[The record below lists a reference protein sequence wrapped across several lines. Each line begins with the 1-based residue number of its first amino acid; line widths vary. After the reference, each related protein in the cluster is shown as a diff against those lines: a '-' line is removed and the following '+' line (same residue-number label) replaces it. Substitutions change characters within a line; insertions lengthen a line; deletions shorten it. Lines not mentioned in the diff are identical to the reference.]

1 MGGVRPRLLTR
12 APSIDRALP
21 RPRLL
26 NRVGTARVVS
36 VAGPEGS
43 GTSTLAAQIGAL
55 TPSMAWCRLAPG
67 FDRFGDV
74 VEMVASTLGTDVT
87 ASASVLGAADQL
99 LDMFEAQPLTVVIDD
114 HHLAADGDIDRMVGE
129 LAALVPPDGRIV
141 LAGAVRPAGLIGLV
155 PRGTLQLIGATDL
168 AFTAEEGADLFA
180 RTGAPAERAATWVD
194 QFAGWAQGV
203 AAGAHAPDSSPDG
216 TVAVL
221 LGRLI
226 EDQPD
231 ARPLLDAAT
240 VLPYVSDLL
249 LEQLPDAADGLR
261 LHPLVDAT
269 PLFVDH
275 GEFVRLLD
283 AARRAHAPSI
293 DATRARTIGRTAGAV
308 LADIDP
314 TTAIE
319 VFLDIDEPELAAEV
333 LADHLTEIGVERA
346 LTWLYRLP
354 PELRRRFPPVLAA
367 GQATV
372 EVDSALAAAEVRV
385 ETASTERSRR
395 EALFALG
402 SIERHRGELAAAAG
416 AFESALRAA
425 SDDADTAA
433 RISAELAT
441 TRWLL
446 GDRLGARSALDDAPS
461 SGETTWLR
469 TQLDVVEGAAVA
481 PAAGST
487 PSGDPFTD
495 AATALAA
502 IACGDASQAERFS
515 EAAYLAAVS
524 GGGEPFLAAA
534 VVQAWR
540 LLRDGAGDEA
550 LTTAEELE
558 RRLGPRHE
566 LGRIHGAIIRE
577 RISRHGA
584 DRGRH
589 ERDERR
595 LRDLRRRGYASVEEL
610 ASAVLDIDAP
620 DTVDAGVVV
629 NVLGAHTATVDERTI
644 GRSDW
649 KSKKAF
655 EVLTVLA
662 THAAAGARREQIIEA
677 VWPGRPPEKGRTLLR
692 TALSE
697 IRKVVEPSRPTG
709 EPSRFVSTNED
720 LIALEGALD
729 LDLVERTLA
738 DDPADAFARLRRGL
752 APEVVATE
760 WAADWPARV
769 ERLLIAAA
777 SQISDDAEATIRV
790 QALDALIDAE
800 PWQRTHYDDLAALYR
815 SIGDDVSAA
824 DVERR
829 WFADD

>member
-21 RPRLL
+21 RQRLL
-26 NRVGTARVVS
+26 DRVGTARVVS
-36 VAGPEGS
+36 ITGPEGS
-43 GTSTLAAQIGAL
+43 GTSTLAAQIGAMAR
-55 TPSMAWCRLAPG
+55 TMAWCRLAPG

-74 VEMVASTLGTDVT
+74 VEMVASTLGTDVH
-87 ASASVLGAADQL
+87 ASATVLGAADQL

-114 HHLAADGDIDRMVGE
+114 HHLAGDGDIDRLIGE
-129 LAALVPPDGRIV
+129 LAALVPTDGRIV

-155 PRGTLQLIGATDL
+155 PHDTLKLIAATDL
-168 AFTAEEGADLFA
+168 AFTADEGAELFA
-180 RTGAPAERAATWVD
+180 HVGAPPERAAVWVD

-203 AAGAHAPDSSPDG
+203 ATGAHAPDSTPDD

-221 LGRLI
+221 LDRLI
-226 EDQPD
+226 DDQPD
-231 ARPLLDAAT
+231 VRPLLDAAT

-249 LEQLPDAADGLR
+249 LARLPDAAAGLR

-283 AARRAHAPSI
+283 AARRAHAPTI
-293 DATRARTIGRTAGAV
+293 DDARARSIGRTAGAV

-319 VFLDIDEPELAAEV
+319 VFLDVDEPDLAAEV

-354 PELRRRFPPVLAA
+354 AEMRRRFPPVLAA

-372 EVDSALAAAEVRV
+372 EVDSALAAAEARV
-385 ETASTERSRR
+385 ETASNDRSRR

-416 AFESALRAA
+416 AFESALRSA

-433 RISAELAT
+433 RISAELAA

-461 SGETTWLR
+461 TGETAWLR
-469 TQLDVVEGAAVA
+469 TQLDVVEGSVAA
-481 PAAGST
+481 PSAGSA

-502 IACGDASQAERFS
+502 MACGDTSQAQRFC
-515 EAAYLAAVS
+515 EEAYLAAVS

-540 LLRDGAGDEA
+540 LLRDGDVDEA
-550 LTTAEELE
+550 LSTAEELE

-577 RISRHGA
+577 RISRNGS

-610 ASAVLDIDAP
+610 ANAVLD
-620 DTVDAGVVV
+620 VDEPESLGAGVVV
-629 NVLGAHTATVDERTI
+629 SVLGAHTAAVDDRI
-644 GRSDW
+644 IRRSDW

-662 THAAAGARREQIIEA
+662 THGDAGARREQIIEA

-720 LIALEGALD
+720 LIALHGALD
-729 LDLVERTLA
+729 LDLVERSLA
-738 DDPADAFARLRRGL
+738 DDPADAFTRLQLGL
-752 APEVVATE
+752 AAEVVATE
-760 WAADWPARV
+760 WAADWPTRV
-769 ERLLIAAA
+769 ERLLIASA
-777 SQISDDAEATIRV
+777 SQISQDADTTIRV
-790 QALDALIDAE
+790 QALDALIEAE
-800 PWQRTHYDDLAALYR
+800 PWQRTHYDHLAALYR
-815 SIGDDVSAA
+815 SIGDDVAAA